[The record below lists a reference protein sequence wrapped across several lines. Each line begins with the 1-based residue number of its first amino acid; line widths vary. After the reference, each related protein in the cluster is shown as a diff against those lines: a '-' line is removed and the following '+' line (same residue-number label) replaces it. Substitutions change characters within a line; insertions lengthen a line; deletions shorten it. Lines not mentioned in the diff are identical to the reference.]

1 MGSSHGGGEVAIDFN
16 VQSALCQVNSNVRN
30 NTGKNIGY
38 NVWNSFKIT
47 SFKNP
52 FLRRLKSFE
61 VYPSVLPSSLFFK
74 SVIFG
79 TAAAEHRHICVVC
92 FVLLFLC

>member
-1 MGSSHGGGEVAIDFN
+1 MGSSHGGGEIAIDFN

-38 NVWNSFKIT
+38 NDWNSFKIT

-61 VYPSVLPSSLFFK
+61 VYPSVPPSSLFFK
-74 SVIFG
+74 VLFLV
-79 TAAAEHRHICVVC
+79 HLQQNRHICVLC